1 MNKGYQNLKQLEEA
15 TIAAVNNLEHMIIT
29 EGNTAS
35 HQLGE
40 EVKARREACAMEAE
54 LRAQGLTENAND
66 IATIGDR
73 FYDFRSRGFWSRL
86 NWLVTGR

>member
-15 TIAAVNNLEHMIIT
+15 TVNAINHLEAAIIT

-40 EVKARREACAMEAE
+40 AKAGLIRHINKLAE
-54 LRAQGLTENAND
+54 EQRHYVDSEDHALLHHIN
-66 IATIGDR
+66 IFIG
-73 FYDFRSRGFWSRL
+73 RGFWSRL